1 MLAIGR
7 ASMANPKLL
16 MMDEPSLRLSPLFC
30 KQLAEQMGRINR
42 EGTTILLLSRT
53 PAWVWY

>member
-16 MMDEPSLRLSPLFC
+16 MMDEPSLGLSPLFC

-53 PAWVWY
+53 PAWVWH